1 MIPRKQTHTRKM
13 TKLRMNSRGMSM
25 KMRRA
30 TRKILK
36 RRRLTSLPPLEVR
49 LARGDH
55 ERIIKRLLDY

>member
-25 KMRRA
+25 KMRRV

-49 LARGDH
+49 LARGDQ

>member
-13 TKLRMNSRGMSM
+13 TKLRKNIRGMSM
-25 KMRRA
+25 KMRRV

-49 LARGDH
+49 LARGDQ

>member
-49 LARGDH
+49 LARGDQ

>member
-13 TKLRMNSRGMSM
+13 TKLRMNSKGMSM

-36 RRRLTSLPPLEVR
+36 RRGLTSLPPLEVR
-49 LARGDH
+49 LARGDQ